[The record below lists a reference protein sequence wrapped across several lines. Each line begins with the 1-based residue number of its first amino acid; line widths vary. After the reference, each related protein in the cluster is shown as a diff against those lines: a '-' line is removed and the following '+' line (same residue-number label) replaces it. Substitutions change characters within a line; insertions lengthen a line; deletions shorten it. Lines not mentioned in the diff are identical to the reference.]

1 MEQLDFFIKDKKEL
15 FEKLSEIE
23 DYIGQCSKGVDIT
36 INEHKNRRTLLQ
48 NRFYWLNISDLCSFL
63 ASAGVHYEVE
73 GREYLFD
80 KDILH
85 AMTKQK
91 LGQTSFA
98 NKSTK
103 EFSDIMEQCFEYWIY
118 ELTNGFWQPIEATSS
133 YLERTGLL
141 RNLEDGQ

>member
-1 MEQLDFFIKDKKEL
+1 MEQLDFYLQDKKEL
-15 FEKLSEIE
+15 FEKLSDME
-23 DYIGQCSKGVDIT
+23 DYIGQCPKGVDVT
-36 INEHKNRRTLLQ
+36 IKEHKNRRTILQ
-48 NRFYWLNISDLCSFL
+48 NRFYWSNVSDLCDFL
-63 ASAGVHYEVE
+63 ASAGLHYEVE
-73 GREYLFD
+73 GRQYLFD

-91 LGQTSFA
+91 LGHTSFA

-118 ELTNGFWQPIEATSS
+118 ELTNGFWQPLEPTSS

-141 RNLEDGQ
+141 RSLNDE

>member
-1 MEQLDFFIKDKKEL
+1 MLRFCDSKESLEEAFNEIREFLSYNPKGIDLEYKKHER
-15 FEKLSEIE
+15 
-23 DYIGQCSKGVDIT
+23 
-36 INEHKNRRTLLQ
+36 RRTLLQ
-48 NRFYWLNISDLCSFL
+48 SLFYWANISDLCDFL
-63 ASAGVHYEVE
+63 ANAGLRYEVE
-73 GREYLFD
+73 GRQYLFD

-91 LGQTSFA
+91 LGHTSFA

-118 ELTNGFWQPIEATSS
+118 ELTNGFWQPLEPVSS

-141 RNLEDGQ
+141 RSMKDE